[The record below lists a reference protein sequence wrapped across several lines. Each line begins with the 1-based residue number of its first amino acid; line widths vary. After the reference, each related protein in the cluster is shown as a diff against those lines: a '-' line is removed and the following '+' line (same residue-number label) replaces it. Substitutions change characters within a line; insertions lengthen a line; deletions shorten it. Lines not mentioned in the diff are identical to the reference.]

1 MSRGA
6 EAMALGRRVQD
17 TLHSDVSELGD
28 RDDEWMTDGMPDERE
43 LLFWQEARA
52 EATRDGLS
60 AAEMRY
66 VILRASGMD
75 RAQAIECALWRHPD
89 IMDSLADDPVFMR
102 RELRRRAETLE
113 RRPPCLRALRWC
125 RMRGVELGGVQSGR
139 FSWTGDLADEALQ
152 LIIDEM
158 RLRIESGRAQG
169 REVPSSLANSM
180 IAAVRERNRIHQV
193 GEQNTASDRVMIS
206 GEEALQ

>member
-1 MSRGA
+1 
-6 EAMALGRRVQD
+6 
-17 TLHSDVSELGD
+17 
-28 RDDEWMTDGMPDERE
+28 
-43 LLFWQEARA
+43 
-52 EATRDGLS
+52 
-60 AAEMRY
+60 
-66 VILRASGMD
+66 
-75 RAQAIECALWRHPD
+75 
-89 IMDSLADDPVFMR
+89 
-102 RELRRRAETLE
+102 
-113 RRPPCLRALRWC
+113 
-125 RMRGVELGGVQSGR
+125 MRGVELGGVQSGR

-193 GEQNTASDRVMIS
+193 GERDTASDRVMIS